1 MASKVYFADL
11 RTKVSRNLLD
21 KVGELLD
28 KVELSKRIK
37 MKGTVAIKL
46 HFGERGN
53 TAYVRPVFLR
63 PIVDRVKGLGGRPFL
78 TDTCTLYGGSRSNAV
93 SHIATAEEHGFAS
106 P

>member
-11 RTKVSRNLLD
+11 RTTPTRNLLD

-37 MKGTVAIKL
+37 AKGTVAIKL

-63 PIVDRVKGLGGRPFL
+63 RIVDRVKELGGRPFL
-78 TDTCTLYGGSRSNAV
+78 TDTCTSTVVPGPMPCHTSTRRRS
-93 SHIATAEEHGFAS
+93 TDLPS